1 MPEDDTTKDLPNDQP
16 TANLSDS
23 EKLDLIVTRLG
34 TLEQKVGTLGQT
46 LEALE
51 QKVDERLKD
60 TRPLWEAVQTQL
72 QQINYK
78 LDAINK
84 RFLHTELSKTV
95 SRSWKTSEH
104 KVKADRQ
111 QWSAND

>member
-1 MPEDDTTKDLPNDQP
+1 MPEDDITKDLPDDQP

-23 EKLDLIVTRLG
+23 EKLDLIVARLGGMEQRLG
-34 TLEQKVGTLGQT
+34 T
-46 LEALE
+46 LE

-84 RFLHTELSKTV
+84 RFLHTE
-95 SRSWKTSEH
+95 
-104 KVKADRQ
+104 ADVIALENRVTKLEDER
-111 QWSAND
+111 A

>member
-1 MPEDDTTKDLPNDQP
+1 MPEDDTTKDLPDDQP

-23 EKLDLIVTRLG
+23 EKLDLIVARLGGVEQRLG
-34 TLEQKVGTLGQT
+34 TLEQKV
-46 LEALE
+46 EALD

-84 RFLHTELSKTV
+84 RFLHTE
-95 SRSWKTSEH
+95 
-104 KVKADRQ
+104 ADLIALENRVTKLEDER
-111 QWSAND
+111 A

>member
-1 MPEDDTTKDLPNDQP
+1 MSQDDTTKDLPDDQP

-34 TLEQKVGTLGQT
+34 TLEQKV
-46 LEALE
+46 
-51 QKVDERLKD
+51 DERLKE

-78 LDAINK
+78 LDALNK
-84 RFLHTELSKTV
+84 RFLHTE
-95 SRSWKTSEH
+95 
-104 KVKADRQ
+104 ADLVALENRVTKLEDER
-111 QWSAND
+111 A

>member
-1 MPEDDTTKDLPNDQP
+1 MPEDDTTKDLADDQP

-23 EKLDLIVTRLG
+23 EKLDLIVARLG
-34 TLEQKVGTLGQT
+34 GVGRR

-78 LDAINK
+78 LEAINR
-84 RFLHTELSKTV
+84 RFLHTE
-95 SRSWKTSEH
+95 
-104 KVKADRQ
+104 ADLVALDNRVTELEDER
-111 QWSAND
+111 A